1 VLGKRARREIRGA
14 QLVEIPG
21 VGHVPQVEAF
31 PAFERA
37 LLEFL
42 R

>member
-1 VLGKRARREIRGA
+1 
-14 QLVEIPG
+14 VEIPG

-31 PAFERA
+31 PAFEKA

>member
-1 VLGKRARREIRGA
+1 VARGA
-14 QLVEIPG
+14 AVSQLG
-21 VGHVPQVEAF
+21 VPQVEAF
-31 PAFERA
+31 PAFEKA